1 MDASAV
7 RHGVGW
13 GWRALA
19 AVFAVVLIGAGV
31 ASGPSTGAWVAIGC
45 GILSGIA
52 CLWSDA
58 SIAVHVDTRGIWPV
72 DPRRAPMEWRA
83 MHEIVQRSN
92 GIEVR
97 DEAGRALYVST
108 LLRGE
113 RELVQRMFRHAV
125 ESQRRTFLLPLHLR
139 AENKGPAYVFAWL
152 AAGLLTIAGVGLLLA
167 RYEVALLLALSC
179 TLSALWARSL
189 WARRFAET
197 TIDEGGISFL
207 EGVRR
212 RHVPHGV
219 AIALVAND
227 QRQHVLHVWDAQDRV
242 VASFGPSQGLARIA
256 AHLLAARAY
265 VLPVERSGAGSEED
279 GRDVHRR

>member
-1 MDASAV
+1 MDANAV

-19 AVFAVVLIGAGV
+19 AVFAVLMIGAGV
-31 ASGPSTGAWVAIGC
+31 ASGPSTGAWVAIG
-45 GILSGIA
+45 
-52 CLWSDA
+52 
-58 SIAVHVDTRGIWPV
+58 
-72 DPRRAPMEWRA
+72 
-83 MHEIVQRSN
+83 
-92 GIEVR
+92 
-97 DEAGRALYVST
+97 
-108 LLRGE
+108 
-113 RELVQRMFRHAV
+113 
-125 ESQRRTFLLPLHLR
+125 RTSLLPLHLR
-139 AENKGPAYVFAWL
+139 AENKGPAYVFVWL

-179 TLSALWARSL
+179 ALSALWARSL

-265 VLPVERSGAGSEED
+265 VLPVERSGAGSEQE
-279 GRDVHRR
+279 GRDVDRR